1 MHNEQHHEHE
11 FLDEELGA
19 VVRRLRAVPASDP
32 RARAAILARVRGR
45 RPAPWRAT
53 LAMAWQPSIPF
64 LAAASLAVVALGAGY
79 AARVLVEP
87 GSSGP
92 SVLAVAELSDL
103 TLTPVA
109 NDGRVPVQ
117 FVLSDSSARSVSL
130 VGDFNGWGEKPAVL
144 QDPTRSGVWEVTL
157 LLSPGRHTYAFL
169 VNDSIWTI
177 NPRAATSADAEY
189 GRPSSVVLVTK

>member
-1 MHNEQHHEHE
+1 MHNEHD

-19 VVRRLRAVPASDP
+19 VVRRLRATPVSDP

-45 RPAPWRAT
+45 RPAPWRAA

-87 GSSGP
+87 DRSGP
-92 SVLAVAELSDL
+92 AVLAGADLAL
-103 TLTPVA
+103 TLVV

-117 FVLSDSSARSVSL
+117 FVLSDSAAGSVSL
-130 VGDFNGWGEKPAVL
+130 VGDFNGWGETPAVL

-177 NPRAATSADAEY
+177 DPRAATSADAEY